1 MPTVDSQRQQ
11 LLIVSERDS
20 GTCDP
25 IGDSALAEE

>member
-11 LLIVSERDS
+11 LLLIVSERDS

-25 IGDSALAEE
+25 IGDSGLD